1 VILQLNPTI
10 PLDTDKG
17 PADAKF
23 LFDYSEEHK
32 VMFGVFVRATGEFWV
47 IPQDKVRL
55 EKNITGGVRCCETV
69 AEKKDREGYPTKEQV
84 MLADTYHLAEAFAS
98 RLDTTPGGAFPDKVL
113 GPLIR
118 YLQRTPVPL
127 HVRQDR
133 P

>member
-32 VMFGVFVRATGEFWV
+32 VMFGCFVRATGEFWV

-55 EKNITGGVRCCETV
+55 EKNITGGVRCEQ
-69 AEKKDREGYPTKEQV
+69 EKDPLIDFAIKCATAKHREQV
-84 MLADTYHLAEAFAS
+84 D
-98 RLDTTPGGAFPDKVL
+98 G
-113 GPLIR
+113 
-118 YLQRTPVPL
+118 VPIFEEDDA
-127 HVRQDR
+127 RQDR